1 MEDNKTKQ
9 ALRDELAQNKATLLQ
24 LQAQLHQ
31 LSQSSEKE
39 LEHRLA
45 LTINNIPLA
54 IINTDRH
61 GYITAANP
69 AFARTFN
76 LQSADIVDKQNI
88 KFFGPFQDTD
98 LQHNITHLIDNQIN
112 FDIELPFPATEKET
126 YFRCRGLAIKSKFTD
141 SISFLII
148 IGDVSKRRITEHELI
163 KALQKAEESDK
174 LKTAFLANMSHEIRT
189 PMNHIIGF
197 TEFMKDLSLPTHERE
212 EYAEIISHS
221 SQVLL
226 RLIDDIIDIAKIESG
241 QMELRKSVF
250 LLNDVLN
257 SVFRAFDNLST
268 RREKAHIQFNYL
280 VPNDNANVFM
290 KTDAVRL
297 QQVFNNLLNNA
308 FKFTKQ
314 GKVSMGYTLKDESV
328 VFFVEDS
335 GDGIAEGQVEN
346 IFKRFRQ
353 LDYGLTKKYG
363 GTGLGLAIVKGLVQ
377 LLEGHIEVKSEL
389 GIGTR
394 FQFEIPGLIYKSTIR
409 EEPSALKPMINDWSN
424 YTLLVV
430 EDERTNYNLLVI
442 MLRPSKVKII
452 WARDGEEAIALMES
466 HQHEI
471 DLVLMDIRLP
481 IINGYDATRAIKKI
495 NPAVPVIAQTAYAL
509 DVEIQIALEAG
520 CNAYITKPIERQQL
534 LETILEFLPTK

>member
-9 ALRDELAQNKATLLQ
+9 ALRDELAQTKATLLQ

-88 KFFGPFQDTD
+88 KYFEPFQDTD

-280 VPNDNANVFM
+280 VPSDNANVFM

-377 LLEGHIEVKSEL
+377 LLEGHIEVKSQL

-394 FQFEIPGLIYKSTIR
+394 FQFEIPGLIYKSAIR
-409 EEPSALKPMINDWSN
+409 EEIAALKPMVNDWSN

-452 WARDGEEAIALMES
+452 WARDGEEAITLMER

-495 NPAVPVIAQTAYAL
+495 KPAVPVIAQTAYAL
-509 DVEIQIALEAG
+509 DVEIQIAIEAG

-534 LETILEFLPTK
+534 LETILEFLPVK